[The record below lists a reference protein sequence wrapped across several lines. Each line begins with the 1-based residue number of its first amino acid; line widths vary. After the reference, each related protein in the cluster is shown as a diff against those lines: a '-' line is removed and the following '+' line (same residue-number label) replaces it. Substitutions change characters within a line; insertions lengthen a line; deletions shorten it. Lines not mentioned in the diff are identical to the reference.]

1 MKFSRLLFFFVLI
14 AALLAGCASAPEVYS
29 ISYNGT
35 DYTVD
40 TVNGTI
46 SDSLYTY
53 LYEVEGTSDRR
64 STTIT
69 YPDGSR
75 YYWTQSSGGG
85 IGGWTD
91 DYAPDRY
98 TDGDTLLAVLEVSA
112 PKEYSGH
119 PFLGLLLIALGLW
132 YTLSP
137 HSAWYLSYGWRYRD
151 AEPSEAALVVA
162 RISGIAVILFGIFII
177 FA

>member
-1 MKFSRLLFFFVLI
+1 MKFLRLFFLFALL
-14 AALLAGCASAPEVYS
+14 AALLAGCAATPEVYTV
-29 ISYNGT
+29 SYNGT

-46 SDSLYTY
+46 SDGLYTY
-53 LYEVEGTSDRR
+53 LYEIEGTSDRR

-69 YPDGSR
+69 YPGGAQ

-85 IGGWTD
+85 LGGWSD
-91 DYAPDRY
+91 DYDLSRY
-98 TDGDTLLAVLEVSA
+98 IDGDTLLNVLEMSA

-119 PFLGLLLIALGLW
+119 PVVGLLLIALGAW
-132 YTLSP
+132 YVLAP

-151 AEPSEAALVVA
+151 AEPSEAALIIS
-162 RISGIAVILFGIFII
+162 RISGIAVILFGIFTI